1 MRRMNVVYLLLMV
14 AAAAFF
20 VTGCAKKP
28 APTVAAPVEESS
40 WTAPPVETETPRGVD
55 EQAVSDEPSRDRLLP
70 LADATSAGLQ
80 RIHFGFDQH
89 TLSAEAR
96 EILGRNADFLKNN
109 TGVRVRIEGHTDERG
124 SDEYNLALGE
134 RRARA
139 ARDYLISLGINGNR
153 LSIISYG
160 EEMPLER
167 GATEASWAKNRRAEF
182 NRINP

>member
-1 MRRMNVVYLLLMV
+1 MKKMNVYWILMV
-14 AAAAFF
+14 ALAAMF

-28 APTVAAPVEESS
+28 APTAEAPIAQERVVE
-40 WTAPPVETETPRGVD
+40 APSVEREVPRGVD
-55 EQAVSDEPSRDRLLP
+55 EQAVSDEVARDRLLP
-70 LADATSAGLQ
+70 MADATGEGLQ

-96 EILGRNADFLKNN
+96 EILARNAEYLKENPR
-109 TGVRVRIEGHTDERG
+109 VRVRIEGHTDERG

-153 LSIISYG
+153 LTIISYG
-160 EEMPLER
+160 EEMPLVR
-167 GATEASWAKNRRAEF
+167 ASSESAWAQNRRAEF
-182 NRINP
+182 NRISP

>member
-1 MRRMNVVYLLLMV
+1 MKRKSVVFWVMMV
-14 AAAAFF
+14 AVAALLAS
-20 VTGCAKKP
+20 GCARKP
-28 APTVAAPVEESS
+28 APTVAAPADEAPRIVE
-40 WTAPPVETETPRGVD
+40 APPMETPRGVD
-55 EQAVSDEPSRDRLLP
+55 EQAVSEEVARDRLLP
-70 LADATSAGLQ
+70 LADATGSGLQ

-89 TLSAEAR
+89 TLTAEAR
-96 EILGRNADFLKNN
+96 EILSRNANYLRDNPR
-109 TGVRVRIEGHTDERG
+109 VRVRIEGHTDERG

-167 GATEASWAKNRRAEF
+167 GSNEGAWAKNRRAEF
-182 NRINP
+182 NKISP